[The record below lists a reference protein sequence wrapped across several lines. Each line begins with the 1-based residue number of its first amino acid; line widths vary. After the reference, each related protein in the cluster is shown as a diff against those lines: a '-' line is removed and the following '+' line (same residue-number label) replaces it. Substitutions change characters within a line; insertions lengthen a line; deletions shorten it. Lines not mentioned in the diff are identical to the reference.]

1 MVQVRLKADPHNEM
15 LNPVSVRLQPGRPMQ
30 SQSTDRIGS
39 NGSSIFVS
47 MKQDQLATM
56 AVPSG
61 LDLRW
66 KALASRDSAAD
77 GTFVYAVTST
87 GIYCRPSCP
96 SRRPR
101 ADRVRFFDTPGEARH
116 AGFRACK
123 RCQPDLAGLAQ
134 PGIDAVRRAS
144 AYLAAHADQTVT
156 LDHLAR
162 VAAMSAHHL
171 QRRFK
176 AIVGLSPREFQSAV
190 RAGKLRTSLRD
201 GRDITTAIY
210 EAGYG
215 SPSRVYEAAP
225 TGKGMSLSSYRRGGA
240 GMHISY
246 STIASPIGQVLIAA
260 TENGVCAVKIGGTES
275 SLAGEL
281 KREYPSAEIVEN
293 HKPKSEWVSAIAK
306 HLRGDEP
313 ALDLPIDVQAT
324 AFQWKVWRALQRI
337 PYGETRAYAEV
348 AKSIG
353 KPKAVRAVARA
364 CATNPVA
371 LVVPCHRV
379 VPAAGGTGGYR
390 WGKERKA
397 RLIQTEK
404 NRANQ

>member
-1 MVQVRLKADPHNEM
+1 MMH
-15 LNPVSVRLQPGRPMQ
+15 
-30 SQSTDRIGS
+30 DR
-39 NGSSIFVS
+39 VEQ
-47 MKQDQLATM
+47 MT
-56 AVPSG
+56 G

-66 KALASRDSAAD
+66 KALASRDGAAD
-77 GTFVYAVTST
+77 GTFVYGVTST
-87 GIYCRPSCP
+87 GVYCRPSCP

-101 ADRVRFFDTPGEARH
+101 ADRVRFFDTTTEARQ

-123 RCQPDLAGLAQ
+123 RCRPDTVGLVQ

-144 AYLAAHADQTVT
+144 AYLAANADRTIT
-156 LDHLAR
+156 LAHLAR
-162 VAAMSAHHL
+162 VATMSAHHL

-201 GRDITTAIY
+201 GRDVTTAIY

-225 TGKGMSLSSYRRGGA
+225 TGKGMSPSAYRRGGA
-240 GMHISY
+240 GMRISY
-246 STIASPIGQVLIAA
+246 STMQSPVGLVLVAA
-260 TENGVCAVKIGGTES
+260 TENGVCAVKIGNTENA
-275 SLAGEL
+275 LAREL
-281 KREYPSAEIVEN
+281 AREFPAAEIAADS
-293 HKPKSEWVSAIAK
+293 KPRNEWVKAIAK
-306 HLRGDEP
+306 HLRGDAP
-313 ALDLPIDVQAT
+313 SLDLPIDVRAT

-379 VPAAGGTGGYR
+379 VPMSGGIGGYR
-390 WGKERKA
+390 WGTDCKERLLVSEKRRAKA
-397 RLIQTEK
+397 RT
-404 NRANQ
+404 N

>member
-1 MVQVRLKADPHNEM
+1 MMHDHLTEM
-15 LNPVSVRLQPGRPMQ
+15 
-30 SQSTDRIGS
+30 
-39 NGSSIFVS
+39 
-47 MKQDQLATM
+47 
-56 AVPSG
+56 SG

-66 KALASRDSAAD
+66 KALAARDHAAD

-87 GIYCRPSCP
+87 GVYCRPSCP

-101 ADRVRFFDTPGEARH
+101 ADRVRFFDTSGEAKL

-123 RCQPDLAGLAQ
+123 RCKPDLAGFTQ

-144 AYLAAHADQTVT
+144 AYLAANADQTVT

-162 VAAMSAHHL
+162 VASMSAHHL

-225 TGKGMSLSSYRRGGA
+225 TGKGMSLSNYRRGGA
-240 GMHISY
+240 GMRITY
-246 STIASPIGQVLIAA
+246 ATIASPIGQVLVAA
-260 TENGVCAVKIGGTES
+260 TEHGVCSVKIGGS
-275 SLAGEL
+275 DPALIAEL
-281 KREYPSAEIVEN
+281 KREYPAAEIDKTET
-293 HKPKSEWVSAIAK
+293 PRTEWNKAIAK
-306 HLRGDEP
+306 HLRGDQP
-313 ALDLPIDVQAT
+313 VINLPIDVQAT

-353 KPKAVRAVARA
+353 QPKAVRAVARA

-379 VPAAGGTGGYR
+379 VPSAGGTGGYR
-390 WGKERKA
+390 WGKNVKV
-397 RLIQTEK
+397 RLLETEK
-404 NRANQ
+404 KRAI

>member
-1 MVQVRLKADPHNEM
+1 MMQHQQSEM
-15 LNPVSVRLQPGRPMQ
+15 
-30 SQSTDRIGS
+30 T
-39 NGSSIFVS
+39 
-47 MKQDQLATM
+47 
-56 AVPSG
+56 G

-66 KALASRDSAAD
+66 KALASRDAAAD
-77 GTFVYAVTST
+77 GTFVYGVTST
-87 GIYCRPSCP
+87 GVYCRPSCP

-101 ADRVRFFDTPGEARH
+101 ADRVRFFDTGTEART

-123 RCQPDLAGLAQ
+123 RCRPDTVGLVQ
-134 PGIDAVRRAS
+134 PGIDAVKRAS

-162 VAAMSAHHL
+162 VAAMSPHHL

-176 AIVGLSPREFQSAV
+176 KIVGLSPREFQSAV

-201 GRDITTAIY
+201 GRDVTTAIY

-225 TGKGMSLSSYRRGGA
+225 TGKGMSLSNYRRGGA
-240 GMHISY
+240 GMQITY
-246 STIASPIGQVLIAA
+246 STVRSPIGLVLIAS
-260 TENGVCAVKIGGTES
+260 TENGVCSVKIGASEAA
-275 SLAGEL
+275 LIAEL
-281 KREYPSAEIVEN
+281 NREFPAATIQVDSKAR
-293 HKPKSEWVSAIAK
+293 SEWTKAIAR
-306 HLRGDEP
+306 HLRGDAP
-313 ALDLPIDVQAT
+313 SIDLPIDVRAT

-379 VPAAGGTGGYR
+379 VPSAGGIGGYR
-390 WGKERKA
+390 WGKDRKA
-397 RLIQTEK
+397 RLLIAEK
-404 NRANQ
+404 NRAV